1 MFGTGTDGMTFLTS
15 FTLGMFDPSALPH
28 TCTPCAFTQPSTSA
42 LARGGHAMEAASIA
56 AAATGAAA
64 SAAVRLM
71 DLFTAVILSVGL
83 EGFGPV

>member
-1 MFGTGTDGMTFLTS
+1 
-15 FTLGMFDPSALPH
+15 
-28 TCTPCAFTQPSTSA
+28 
-42 LARGGHAMEAASIA
+42 MEAASIA

-64 SAAVRLM
+64 NAAVRLM